1 MKTNIL
7 KYTLAI
13 AGILSFSSCAKD
25 FLEQKNTYQIS
36 QDNFFDNDEAV
47 SQAVMPLYSYVWYD
61 FNDKFYY
68 GMGDGRANNIT
79 AQYSD
84 YLYPYTNFTETGL
97 SIGLTEAWGSLYSV
111 VAQANNTIINI
122 ANHSSANVSET
133 AKLQGIAEARFMRG
147 LAYWYIS
154 SLWGCAVIYNDT
166 QSLVNNY
173 VVSPNPGI
181 DGIEYAIRDMEYAA
195 VHLPAASPATGRINK
210 YAAYAML
217 SRFYLSMAGL
227 TTSGRYD
234 GTNVATDKNRGT
246 RNEYYLDAAKKAAAL
261 VIEQGPYQLADT
273 YAELFAAFTF
283 NNNSESIF
291 QLQFQAGAEGGLAQS
306 MTRFLAW
313 STQVNQGNSWGGS
326 TFCSY
331 DLWEEFKEYEDPTLG
346 TKIDDAIRRHNCVAS
361 YGETYPEL
369 SANPE
374 KPYIYGETE
383 SPGDQGANIKKY
395 VIGTNAVNGFAMNNN
410 SGINTYMMRLAE
422 VYLNYAE
429 AVLGNNATT
438 TDATALKYINELRTR
453 AGVPTKNSLTFE
465 DIRHEFRLE
474 TAFEGLYWY
483 FLVRRGYYQQQEMV
497 NYVNNQYRNASYFN
511 LKKVGDTFINMEAF
525 GKGQVYV
532 NGHALGRFWQI
543 GPQQTLYLP
552 GCWLKKGKNEV
563 IVLDVVG
570 PKGEAGKPGSTVAPT
585 AFCQDHP
592 ELDKL
597 NLEKSNKHNEP
608 GHRMDLNSETP
619 VLKGEFKAGNGW
631 QTIKLD
637 KPVTGRYFAIQAESS
652 QSGDSQIAIAEVY
665 LQDAQGNR
673 IDRNNWVAYYA
684 DSEKGN
690 STLDKMFDLQE
701 STYWQ
706 TEKGA
711 NFPHLGIVDM
721 GKEVTISAFEYLPRA
736 EQGAPGSVKGFKLY
750 VRK

>member
-7 KYTLAI
+7 KYTLAL
-13 AGILSFSSCAKD
+13 AGMLSFTGCAND

-111 VAQANNTIINI
+111 VAQANNTINNI
-122 ANHSSANVSET
+122 ANHSSSNVSET

-234 GTNVATDKNRGT
+234 GTNAATDKNRGT
-246 RNEYYLDAAKKAAAL
+246 RNEYYLDAAKKAAAI

-273 YAELFAAFTF
+273 YAELFAASTF

-346 TKIDDAIRRHNCVAS
+346 TKVDDAIRRHNCVAS

-383 SPGDQGANIKKY
+383 SPGNQGANIKKY

-438 TDATALKYINELRTR
+438 TDATALKYFNELRTR
-453 AGVPTKNSLTFE
+453 AGVPTKNSLSFE

-483 FLVRRGYYQQQEMV
+483 FIVRRGYYQQQEMV
-497 NYVNNQYRNASYFN
+497 NYINNQYRNASYFKSSTHEYVLSDDYTAPGPSVATATAKN
-511 LKKVGDTFINMEAF
+511 LTLPIADTD
-525 GKGQVYV
+525 
-532 NGHALGRFWQI
+532 
-543 GPQQTLYLP
+543 QTKNPL
-552 GCWLKKGKNEV
+552 LKP
-563 IVLDVVG
+563 D
-570 PKGEAGKPGSTVAPT
+570 GSGNITTVAYQ
-585 AFCQDHP
+585 F
-592 ELDKL
+592 
-597 NLEKSNKHNEP
+597 
-608 GHRMDLNSETP
+608 
-619 VLKGEFKAGNGW
+619 
-631 QTIKLD
+631 
-637 KPVTGRYFAIQAESS
+637 
-652 QSGDSQIAIAEVY
+652 
-665 LQDAQGNR
+665 GNR
-673 IDRNNWVAYYA
+673 EVED
-684 DSEKGN
+684 
-690 STLDKMFDLQE
+690 TDL
-701 STYWQ
+701 
-706 TEKGA
+706 
-711 NFPHLGIVDM
+711 
-721 GKEVTISAFEYLPRA
+721 
-736 EQGAPGSVKGFKLY
+736 FK
-750 VRK
+750 

>member
-7 KYTLAI
+7 KYTLAL
-13 AGILSFSSCAKD
+13 AGMLSFTGCAND

-111 VAQANNTIINI
+111 VAQANNTINNI
-122 ANHSSANVSET
+122 ANHSSANVSEA

-246 RNEYYLDAAKKAAAL
+246 RNEYYLDAAKKAATL

-273 YAELFAAFTF
+273 YAELFAASTF

-313 STQVNQGNSWGGS
+313 STQVNQGNSWGSS
-326 TFCSY
+326 TYCSY

-497 NYVNNQYRNASYFN
+497 NYVNNQYRNASYFKKSTHEYVLSEDYTAPGPSVATATTKN
-511 LKKVGDTFINMEAF
+511 LTLPIADTD
-525 GKGQVYV
+525 
-532 NGHALGRFWQI
+532 
-543 GPQQTLYLP
+543 QTKNPL
-552 GCWLKKGKNEV
+552 LKP
-563 IVLDVVG
+563 D
-570 PKGEAGKPGSTVAPT
+570 GSGNITTVAYQ
-585 AFCQDHP
+585 F
-592 ELDKL
+592 
-597 NLEKSNKHNEP
+597 
-608 GHRMDLNSETP
+608 
-619 VLKGEFKAGNGW
+619 
-631 QTIKLD
+631 
-637 KPVTGRYFAIQAESS
+637 
-652 QSGDSQIAIAEVY
+652 
-665 LQDAQGNR
+665 GNR
-673 IDRNNWVAYYA
+673 EVED
-684 DSEKGN
+684 
-690 STLDKMFDLQE
+690 TDL
-701 STYWQ
+701 
-706 TEKGA
+706 
-711 NFPHLGIVDM
+711 
-721 GKEVTISAFEYLPRA
+721 
-736 EQGAPGSVKGFKLY
+736 FK
-750 VRK
+750 

>member
-7 KYTLAI
+7 KYTLAL
-13 AGILSFSSCAKD
+13 AGMLSFTGCAND

-122 ANHSSANVSET
+122 ANHSSSNVSET

-273 YAELFAAFTF
+273 YAELFAASTF

-497 NYVNNQYRNASYFN
+497 NYVNNQYRNASYFKKSTHEYVLSEDYTAPGPSVATATAKN
-511 LKKVGDTFINMEAF
+511 LTLPIADTD
-525 GKGQVYV
+525 
-532 NGHALGRFWQI
+532 
-543 GPQQTLYLP
+543 QTKNPL
-552 GCWLKKGKNEV
+552 LKP
-563 IVLDVVG
+563 D
-570 PKGEAGKPGSTVAPT
+570 GSGNITTVAYQ
-585 AFCQDHP
+585 F
-592 ELDKL
+592 
-597 NLEKSNKHNEP
+597 
-608 GHRMDLNSETP
+608 
-619 VLKGEFKAGNGW
+619 
-631 QTIKLD
+631 
-637 KPVTGRYFAIQAESS
+637 
-652 QSGDSQIAIAEVY
+652 
-665 LQDAQGNR
+665 GNR
-673 IDRNNWVAYYA
+673 EVED
-684 DSEKGN
+684 
-690 STLDKMFDLQE
+690 TDL
-701 STYWQ
+701 
-706 TEKGA
+706 
-711 NFPHLGIVDM
+711 
-721 GKEVTISAFEYLPRA
+721 
-736 EQGAPGSVKGFKLY
+736 FK
-750 VRK
+750 

>member
-7 KYTLAI
+7 KYTLVL
-13 AGILSFSSCAKD
+13 AGMLSFTGCAND

-111 VAQANNTIINI
+111 VAQANNTINNI
-122 ANHSSANVSET
+122 ANHSSSNVSET

-195 VHLPAASPATGRINK
+195 VHLPAASPATGSINK

-227 TTSGRYD
+227 TTSGRYN
-234 GTNVATDKNRGT
+234 GTNAATDKNRGT
-246 RNEYYLDAAKKAAAL
+246 RNEYYLDAAKKAAAI

-273 YAELFAAFTF
+273 YAELFAASTF

-346 TKIDDAIRRHNCVAS
+346 TKVDDAIRRHNCVAS

-383 SPGDQGANIKKY
+383 SPGNQGANIKKY

-438 TDATALKYINELRTR
+438 TDATALKYFNELRTR
-453 AGVPTKNSLTFE
+453 AGVPTKNSLSFE

-483 FLVRRGYYQQQEMV
+483 FIVRRGYYQQQEMV
-497 NYVNNQYRNASYFN
+497 NYINNQYRNASYFKSSTHEYVLSEDYTAPGPSVATATAKN
-511 LKKVGDTFINMEAF
+511 LTLPIADTDQTKNPLLKPD
-525 GKGQVYV
+525 G
-532 NGHALGRFWQI
+532 NGNIA
-543 GPQQTLYLP
+543 
-552 GCWLKKGKNEV
+552 
-563 IVLDVVG
+563 
-570 PKGEAGKPGSTVAPT
+570 TVA
-585 AFCQDHP
+585 
-592 ELDKL
+592 
-597 NLEKSNKHNEP
+597 
-608 GHRMDLNSETP
+608 
-619 VLKGEFKAGNGW
+619 
-631 QTIKLD
+631 
-637 KPVTGRYFAIQAESS
+637 
-652 QSGDSQIAIAEVY
+652 Y
-665 LQDAQGNR
+665 LFGNR
-673 IDRNNWVAYYA
+673 EVED
-684 DSEKGN
+684 
-690 STLDKMFDLQE
+690 TDL
-701 STYWQ
+701 
-706 TEKGA
+706 
-711 NFPHLGIVDM
+711 
-721 GKEVTISAFEYLPRA
+721 
-736 EQGAPGSVKGFKLY
+736 FK
-750 VRK
+750 